1 SQFAMFVDLRH
12 VMSQVI
18 AQLCSQ
24 VGFERI
30 AESALDLLIDVAE
43 QYIRNL
49 GLSITKVAHL
59 SDDTAQLEDGLCALQ
74 LLGQSPKALLRFTQ
88 EVGPWLTAP
97 PPTLCGPLFGKV
109 QLNIPPDGHEE
120 LDSRPKYIPPHLP
133 LNFCLSETNGPHP
146 SDSVIPH
153 LHSERAQTQN
163 ESSVIKSS
171 ATTSQSLSDS
181 GVTHSSFNS
190 GRNLPM
196 WASQITYRL
205 TRISIDPLTKNL
217 VEHAYERI
225 PESFYDLPDDTI
237 TRPSKSNTLPVVRDE
252 YVALSSPVNPSVDQT
267 SRICSQGATDAQW
280 AAALQATPVPQPAK
294 RIVFTPSRFDPSSLP
309 AYMSSVRRSVTTGM
323 SSAVSITPKRPITPR
338 SVNSCIRSTPVARA
352 STAKITSVSSKSK
365 RRGSSSVGR
374 ARRWAHRRVVRK
386 SRRNDR
392 SSPSLPLSICSTK
405 VDLLSP
411 SADQTPPLRTS
422 EPPFDVDSSCL
433 QNPKSCAPP
442 SPVCDT
448 TPRVEPLPADSCAH
462 KSETVYHLPEP
473 VGNNAFALIQQ
484 CPEKPAIDLSPEK
497 PLSEP
502 TTSALDDGNLVV
514 LLENSQ
520 SAPKSITKS
529 FSIPA
534 NSVNDSSTA
543 VASLQTRARG
553 HRGRKRGR
561 GRKEPHPRVSIIN
574 SLFQNP
580 LRQKAPQP
588 RLTSA
593 SRMCDS
599 QPFPSAI
606 PTIPAPSSKQPTPD
620 SVPPT
625 VPTAVTKPDTVA
637 HANRGR
643 NPHYSKR
650 RDRVSQNITKHRSS
664 PQALDVSASDVN
676 FDGDGNSKSSPASD
690 STEPMIEAIRG
701 KLLEIPQAFPLDF
714 KSDDNIKLVN
724 SELKLVTFSGQSF
737 GTLRSAGL
745 KPTDSLPSSPS
756 SIESSFSSSASS
768 ISNLDLNGA
777 VRIKRP
783 ESFSIKS
790 YSLLLQR
797 LTSASRMCDS
807 QPFPSAIPT
816 IPAPSSKQPTPDSVP
831 PTVPTAVT
839 KPDTVAHA
847 NRGRNPH
854 YSKRR
859 DRVSQNIT
867 KHRSSPQA
875 LDVSASDV
883 NFDGDGNSKSSPAS
897 DSTEPMI
904 EAIRGKLLEIPQ
916 AFPLDFKSDDNIK
929 LVNSELKLV
938 TFSGQSFGTLRSAGL
953 KPTDSLPSSPSSIES
968 SFSSSASSISN
979 LDLNG
984 AVRIKR
990 PESFS
995 IKSCTDERR
1004 QVTTVRIP
1012 CLPDVPSLIPT
1023 RSHLSPSCSSFASST
1038 LSSVDTL
1045 KPSIG
1050 ASPLRP
1056 LDMPH
1061 SPSSTCPPPL
1071 LPLSTQLFDT
1081 SQSRNLILHPLRPE
1095 HTGVLPPPPLVP
1107 VLDLGTKSTKSES
1120 SLSVVPKSCNVIES
1134 TDLNSQRSSSVG
1146 LLGSVKVR
1154 EKLASSLSPS
1164 SSSSTSSSLS
1174 SSGSTP
1180 AGSYC
1185 VDRMPIK
1192 ITQPNVAR
1200 DSSVIRL
1207 GGVGTPGG
1215 VTRLHS
1221 SLDKSYDQPDRSE
1234 AISTDVGSNFKS
1246 VHPPPLKLT
1255 IYRDRLT
1262 TYRGSGS
1269 SHQADSNSSSSSSG
1283 SENLLSSGDEDDHNS
1298 LPSTRPAHLPPP
1310 PCLER
1315 LPDGASLPINEN
1327 VSNAPPLIS
1336 CRSNESKVGKL
1347 LLTSRSSPL
1356 RDGDRNADVT
1366 HNQLPP
1372 LVPLFSTLS
1381 QPTIS
1386 ADSRHSSPSPDL
1398 ANVSDRTVTK
1408 QNSSVN
1414 LSKKRKRPRSK
1425 EKDGAN
1431 KRRLAISGTLNP
1443 SIRIQPSVHM
1453 STEKVQQ
1460 TLQPRVRVDSVFTD
1474 DENDSKSD
1482 PLVASGLLE
1491 KPPLIPVNLDSCT
1504 RGPAVSVQRI
1514 PPKGCKPDTSLS
1526 SSPRVNLKA
1535 VGDSKRAKGRPRT
1548 KHTADLATT
1557 NYSPVV
1563 KALPKPDAQRPSQS
1577 PIVRSKQHPR
1587 VKHIP
1592 ASASTSSSSMPVRGL
1607 SGSQRQT
1614 SQVVVASAGSSY
1626 YFNLYDKLQRV
1637 YCFRFSTCLGLSAE
1651 PEVPQWFCP
1660 KCAGTLLTTL
1670 PTTTT
1675 NLSHPLTSSFVQ
1687 PSVLT
1692 PKTTTITLGGKQK
1705 DTMTSTRR
1713 IPTVARRVKR

>member
-1 SQFAMFVDLRH
+1 MFVDLRH

-49 GLSITKVAHL
+49 GLNITKIAHL

-146 SDSVIPH
+146 SDSVIPG
-153 LHSERAQTQN
+153 LQSERAQTQN

-171 ATTSQSLSDS
+171 ANTSQSLSDS
-181 GVTHSSFNS
+181 GVTHSSFNT

-237 TRPSKSNTLPVVRDE
+237 TRPSKSNALPVVRDG
-252 YVALSSPVNPSVDQT
+252 YVALSSPANPSVDQT
-267 SRICSQGATDAQW
+267 SRVCSQGATDAQW

-309 AYMSSVRRSVTTGM
+309 AYMSSVRRSVTTGL
-323 SSAVSITPKRPITPR
+323 SSAASITSRRPTTSR
-338 SVNSCIRSTPVARA
+338 SVNSRIRSTPVARA
-352 STAKITSVSSKSK
+352 PTAKITSLSSKSK

-386 SRRNDR
+386 RRKNDR
-392 SSPSLPLSICSTK
+392 SSPSLPLSVCSTK

-433 QNPKSCAPP
+433 QNPESSAPP

-448 TPRVEPLPADSCAH
+448 TPPVESLPADSCAH
-462 KSETVYHLPEP
+462 KNETVHHLPEP
-473 VGNNAFALIQQ
+473 VENNAFALVQQ
-484 CPEKPAIDLSPEK
+484 CSKRPATDLSPEK
-497 PLSEP
+497 SLSEP
-502 TTSALDDGNLVV
+502 TTSALNDGDQGVF
-514 LLENSQ
+514 LENSQ
-520 SAPKSITKS
+520 SAPRLMTKS

-534 NSVNDSSTA
+534 SSANDSSSA
-543 VASLQTRARG
+543 VASLQTRALG

-593 SRMCDS
+593 SSMCDS
-599 QPFPSAI
+599 QPFPSTI

-620 SVPPT
+620 SVSLT
-625 VPTAVTKPDTVA
+625 ASTAVTKPDRVA

-650 RDRVSQNITKHRSS
+650 RDRVSQNIPKHRSS
-664 PQALDVSASDVN
+664 PQALDVSTSDVN
-676 FDGDGNSKSSPASD
+676 FDVDGNSKSSPASD

-701 KLLEIPQAFPLDF
+701 KLLEIPQTLPLDF
-714 KSDDNIKLVN
+714 KSDDNIKSVN

-783 ESFSIKS
+783 ESF
-790 YSLLLQR
+790 
-797 LTSASRMCDS
+797 T
-807 QPFPSAIPT
+807 
-816 IPAPSSKQPTPDSVP
+816 
-831 PTVPTAVT
+831 
-839 KPDTVAHA
+839 
-847 NRGRNPH
+847 
-854 YSKRR
+854 
-859 DRVSQNIT
+859 
-867 KHRSSPQA
+867 
-875 LDVSASDV
+875 
-883 NFDGDGNSKSSPAS
+883 
-897 DSTEPMI
+897 
-904 EAIRGKLLEIPQ
+904 
-916 AFPLDFKSDDNIK
+916 
-929 LVNSELKLV
+929 
-938 TFSGQSFGTLRSAGL
+938 
-953 KPTDSLPSSPSSIES
+953 
-968 SFSSSASSISN
+968 
-979 LDLNG
+979 
-984 AVRIKR
+984 
-990 PESFS
+990 

-1004 QVTTVRIP
+1004 QVTTMRIP

-1081 SQSRNLILHPLRPE
+1081 SQSRNLILHPLRQE

-1107 VLDLGTKSTKSES
+1107 VLDFGATSTKSEPS
-1120 SLSVVPKSCNVIES
+1120 MSVVPKSCTVTEN
-1134 TDLNSQRSSSVG
+1134 TDLNPHRSSTVG

-1185 VDRMPIK
+1185 VDRMPVK
-1192 ITQPNVAR
+1192 ITQPTPAR
-1200 DSSVIRL
+1200 DSRPQQSPSPVSVDQHGLAKTPKIVIRL

-1234 AISTDVGSNFKS
+1234 AICTDVGSNFKS

-1283 SENLLSSGDEDDHNS
+1283 SENLLSSGDEDDHTT
-1298 LPSTRPAHLPPP
+1298 LLSTRPAHLPPP

-1356 RDGDRNADVT
+1356 RDSDRNADVT

-1386 ADSRHSSPSPDL
+1386 ADSRHSSPSIDL
-1398 ANVSDRTVTK
+1398 ANVSDRTVTR

-1425 EKDGAN
+1425 EKDGTN
-1431 KRRLAISGTLNP
+1431 KKRLAISGALNP
-1443 SIRIQPSVHM
+1443 SIRIQPFVHM

-1460 TLQPRVRVDSVFTD
+1460 TLQPRVRVDSIFTD

-1491 KPPLIPVNLDSCT
+1491 KPSLIPVNLDSCT
-1504 RGPAVSVQRI
+1504 RGSAVSVQRI

-1526 SSPRVNLKA
+1526 SSPRVTLKP

-1563 KALPKPDAQRPSQS
+1563 KASPKPDAQRPSQS
-1577 PIVRSKQHPR
+1577 PIVRSKQHSR

-1626 YFNLYDKLQRV
+1626 YFNSSGEQIWLCPVCLLEDDGNLMIGCDSCDDWYHG
-1637 YCFRFSTCLGLSAE
+1637 TCLGLSAE

-1675 NLSHPLTSSFVQ
+1675 HLSHPLTSSSFVQ

-1692 PKTTTITLGGKQK
+1692 PKTTTITPGGKQK
-1705 DTMTSTRR
+1705 DTVTSTRR